1 MVRLTDKR
9 AAIHTIAAARV
20 NNPKAGLGVFE
31 MFAAHSEQ
39 VVATDFA
46 KSVADLDFDRFAF
59 LAW

>member
-20 NNPKAGLGVFE
+20 KAGLGVFE

-46 KSVADLDFDRFAF
+46 KSVADLDFDRFAC